1 MKNVKIKNVKPL
13 FQQHTINGSTN
24 WDRWLLEFETNL
36 KELGYRKYVQNYKNE
51 DFCYWKT
58 FKNGDDKLYQIGV
71 LFYDFRKYAER
82 DPNANRIAVMYH
94 CMLLFDYR
102 IDMDVSKEIDL
113 SEFEAMSKTFYEAMS
128 QYYS

>member
-1 MKNVKIKNVKPL
+1 MQNVKIKNVKPL
-13 FQQHTINGSTN
+13 LQQHTINGSTN